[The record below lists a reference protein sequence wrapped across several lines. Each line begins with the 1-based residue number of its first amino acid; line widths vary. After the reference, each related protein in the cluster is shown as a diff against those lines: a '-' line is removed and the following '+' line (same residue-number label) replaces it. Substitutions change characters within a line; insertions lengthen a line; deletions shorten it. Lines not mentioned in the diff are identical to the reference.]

1 MASNLNYDL
10 LWQFVQK
17 ERQTNELQPLPKT
30 FYDDM
35 RTALSTTED
44 KNLTED
50 EINTKKNALRL
61 MSEIYERRK
70 QKILIYVAYK
80 KQLPQPAIQAE
91 QQFYNT
97 LIETTN
103 NNKLDMQRP
112 KEGGKQTLQTLQAL
126 PEIILPSGKKIG
138 PLEKDQTVV
147 IDADEEDI
155 KFLVSNTI
163 CKKV

>member
-1 MASNLNYDL
+1 
-10 LWQFVQK
+10 
-17 ERQTNELQPLPKT
+17 
-30 FYDDM
+30 
-35 RTALSTTED
+35 
-44 KNLTED
+44 
-50 EINTKKNALRL
+50 